1 MTTAPTAAPGRSP
14 LRAWVRALAT
24 FVPAMFVAA
33 CFSVLTQES
42 TWRAALWHFGI
53 LAVGLSLADPTSEV
67 LRRKGFRSLSAW
79 AIGLAVALVAILLL
93 YLATKSAW
101 R

>member
-1 MTTAPTAAPGRSP
+1 MTATPPSRS
-14 LRAWVRALAT
+14 LLGSWLRALAT

-33 CFSVLTQES
+33 CFSVLTQGW
-42 TWRAALWHFGI
+42 TWHLALWHFGI
-53 LAVGLSLADPTSEV
+53 LAAGLSLADPATEV
-67 LRRKGFRSLSAW
+67 LRRKGFRALGAR
-79 AIGLAVALVAILLL
+79 AIGLAIALAVILVL